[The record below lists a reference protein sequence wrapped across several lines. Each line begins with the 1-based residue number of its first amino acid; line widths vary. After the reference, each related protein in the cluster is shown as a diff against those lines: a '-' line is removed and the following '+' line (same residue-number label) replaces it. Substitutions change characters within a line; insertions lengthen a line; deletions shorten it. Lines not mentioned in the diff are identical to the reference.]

1 MIVSP
6 RQFASDYCSNAEDA
20 SASVPWRQN
29 TLIPRERQ
37 TVKRRKRKED
47 PPAITV
53 QKGIRG
59 VGGGRSRRLF
69 LLHHSRADE
78 TVSFQSG

>member
-37 TVKRRKRKED
+37 TVKRKED
-47 PPAITV
+47 PPAVT
-53 QKGIRG
+53 
-59 VGGGRSRRLF
+59 
-69 LLHHSRADE
+69 A
-78 TVSFQSG
+78 